1 MNSQAILIGQRLTT
15 REIKEVECA
24 ITNGE
29 EVHRNVVRQKVLE
42 GMLALVDGL
51 YELAI
56 EREQRPS
63 CLFVV

>member
-1 MNSQAILIGQRLTT
+1 MNSQGLLKGQRLTT
-15 REIKEVECA
+15 REIKEVERA

-29 EVHRNVVRQKVLE
+29 EVHKNGVRQKVLE
-42 GMLALVDGL
+42 GMLTLVDGL